1 MSARIS
7 KPSRAQPHFLQGGG
21 TVAAQMREHP
31 WSKTTL
37 GAPAHWPRS
46 LQAAVGIM
54 LLSRQPMC
62 IWWGDRWLTLYN
74 DAFAE
79 LLGAPDSR
87 ALGAPADT
95 IWPGD
100 WNRLG
105 PRAASL
111 LSHGHTDDEEFLVTP
126 SGRAETF
133 RRTLLPGDDG
143 TPAGI
148 VWVPAAA
155 PLPESS
161 AGYQAMQEQIT
172 ERTLADA
179 ALRESEGRFRHLADN
194 VPVLIW
200 VNGLEGCDFANR
212 AYLDFLRRPIEDI
225 VGTGWQ
231 RFVHPD
237 DATEYLQRYADAMEH
252 RAPFEA
258 STRLRRGDG
267 EYRWVQSSAVPRL
280 RADGA
285 LLGYIG
291 CSWDITEM
299 KLFSQALEE
308 ADRRKDTFLATLAH
322 ELRNPLA
329 PLRHGLQIM
338 QLAENDASAVAQ
350 ARAMMKR
357 QLQHMVRLI
366 DDLLDVSRITLGKV
380 ELRRE
385 LIEIGDVVR
394 SAVETSR
401 PHIDDAGQR
410 LQLTLPTAALWVHGD
425 SARLS
430 QVLSNLL
437 NNASK
442 FTSRGGR
449 ITFAVEDDEGTVVLR
464 VSDTG
469 VGIPPDKLREVFD
482 IFTQVDQGEAQDG
495 LGVGLSI
502 ARQLIEMHGGEIE
515 GRSRGRGQGSEFVVR
530 LPGANPPM
538 AGGAKPDQ
546 GRTSRPTH
554 APLRILIADDN
565 VDSATSLSEVLRMLG
580 HEVRTAHDGQQAVDI
595 ALDFRPDVMLLDIG
609 MPRLNGYDSC
619 RRIRKE
625 PWGARVVMVA
635 VTGWGQAEHRARA
648 RSAGFDHHL
657 VKPVELSDL
666 QAVFSGSKPSDP

>member
-1 MSARIS
+1 MNPRTTRPS
-7 KPSRAQPHFLQGGG
+7 KPHFLEGSGA
-21 TVAAQMREHP
+21 VAALMREHV
-31 WSKTTL
+31 WSKSPL
-37 GAPAHWPRS
+37 GVPAQWPRS
-46 LQAAVGIM
+46 LQTAVGIM
-54 LLSRQPMC
+54 LMSRQPMC

-74 DAFAE
+74 DAFME
-79 LLGAPDSR
+79 LLGSR
-87 ALGAPADT
+87 HQEALGAPAAT
-95 IWPGD
+95 IWTAD
-100 WNRLG
+100 WSRLG
-105 PRAASL
+105 PRAERL
-111 LSHGHTDDEEFLVTP
+111 LSNNQSHDEEFLMTP
-126 SGRAETF
+126 AGHAETF
-133 RRTLLPGDDG
+133 SRSLLTGDDG
-143 TPAGI
+143 LPGGI

-155 PLPESS
+155 SRLE
-161 AGYQAMQEQIT
+161 AGSYQAAQEQLT

-212 AYLDFLRRPIEDI
+212 AYVEFLRRPVEDI

-231 RFVHPD
+231 RFLHPD
-237 DATEYLQRYADAMEH
+237 DASDYLQRYADAME
-252 RAPFEA
+252 RRGPFDA
-258 STRLRRGDG
+258 ATRFRRGDG

-280 RADGA
+280 RPDGA

-299 KLFSQALEE
+299 KLFAQALEE

-385 LIEIGDVVR
+385 LLEIGDVVR
-394 SAVETSR
+394 SAVEISR
-401 PHIDDAGQR
+401 PHIDEAGQR
-410 LQLTLPTAALWVHGD
+410 LQLTLSTAPLWIYGD

-449 ITFAVEDDEGTVVLR
+449 ITFAVENGPAEVVLR

-469 VGIPPDKLREVFD
+469 VGIPPDKLHQVFD

-495 LGVGLSI
+495 IGVGLSI
-502 ARQLIEMHGGEIE
+502 ARQLIEMHGGGIE

-530 LPGANPPM
+530 LPSASPPAAAGA
-538 AGGAKPDQ
+538 A
-546 GRTSRPTH
+546 RPEH
-554 APLRILIADDN
+554 AERAHSAQAQLRILIADDN
-565 VDSATSLSEVLRMLG
+565 VDSASSLSEVLKMLG
-580 HEVRTAHDGQQAVDI
+580 HEVRTALDGQQAVDM
-595 ALDFRPDVMLLDIG
+595 ALEFRPDVMLLDIG
-609 MPRLNGYDSC
+609 MPRLNGYDAC

-625 PWGARVVMVA
+625 PWGDRVVMVA

-657 VKPVELSDL
+657 VKPVELADL
-666 QAVFSGSKPSDP
+666 QAVFSSPRPLDT